1 MPHSITLFK
10 FQYVNRKFAPPLFSR
25 LSNKKSGNIA
35 AFKTKLIS
43 DFRIRLLRNPYP

>member
-25 LSNKKSGNIA
+25 LSNKKAAVA
-35 AFKTKLIS
+35 AFKKLI
-43 DFRIRLLRNPYP
+43 DIRL